1 MSSFRV
7 LAGDFAPK
15 DCFTD
20 VGTISLFEP
29 GSAKPFPDVRIPKVE
44 LVSVQPA
51 TQSTMSTAA
60 ATAAGA
66 SIGWV
71 VAGEGGLIAGTVF
84 ANLPRHVTF
93 MCTLRDGRRF
103 VAAATP
109 EVYQEFLTAA
119 HRASVPAG
127 RP

>member
-20 VGTISLFEP
+20 VGTISLFDP
-29 GSAKPFPDVRIPKVE
+29 ATRSAFPDVRIPKAE

-71 VAGEGGLIAGTVF
+71 VAGEGGLIAGAVF
-84 ANLPRHVTF
+84 ANLPRQVTF
-93 MCTLRDGRRF
+93 MCALRDGRRF

-109 EVYQEFLTAA
+109 EVYQEFLAAA
-119 HRASVPAG
+119 HRASRPPG

>member
-20 VGTISLFEP
+20 VSTISLFEP
-29 GSAKPFPDVRIPKVE
+29 ASGKPFPDVRIPKTE

-51 TQSTMSTAA
+51 SQGGMSVA
-60 ATAAGA
+60 ATTATGAA
-66 SIGWV
+66 IGWV
-71 VAGEGGLIAGTVF
+71 VGGELGLIGGTVIGGL
-84 ANLPRHVTF
+84 PRQVTF

-109 EVYQEFLTAA
+109 EVYQEFLAAA
-119 HRASVPAG
+119 HRSSGPAG